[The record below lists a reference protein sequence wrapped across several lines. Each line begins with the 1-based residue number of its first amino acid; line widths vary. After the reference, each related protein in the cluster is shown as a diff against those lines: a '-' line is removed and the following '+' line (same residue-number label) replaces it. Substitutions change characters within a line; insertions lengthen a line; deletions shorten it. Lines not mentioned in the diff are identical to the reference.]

1 MLQGQNVQGEMSH
14 RQIVHVQ
21 EGEGVVI
28 VLTKRSN
35 SEAFQLINNRGNITT
50 NYFFFSQKIIYI
62 ASIYFQ

>member
-1 MLQGQNVQGEMSH
+1 MSH
-14 RQIVHVQ
+14 KQIVHVQ

-50 NYFFFSQKIIYI
+50 NYFFFSQKIIYL
-62 ASIYFQ
+62 ASIFFQ